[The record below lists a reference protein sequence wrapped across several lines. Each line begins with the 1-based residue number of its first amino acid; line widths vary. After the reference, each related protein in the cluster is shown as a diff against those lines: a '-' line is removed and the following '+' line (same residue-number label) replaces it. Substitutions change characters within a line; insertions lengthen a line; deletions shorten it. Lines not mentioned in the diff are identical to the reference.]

1 MSCRQRTLVP
11 GMCSWPLCT
20 RVTCW
25 AALWLCA
32 DPRPWVYLFI
42 YFMWEDGFGFFPQ
55 PSAPLPPIWHL
66 KLLTSCRARAHS
78 DKGNRRVMAG
88 VFLLH
93 LISSLSPIEFA
104 DSTSIFSPGETEAQ
118 SS

>member
-1 MSCRQRTLVP
+1 MSCRQRAQVP
-11 GMCSWPLCT
+11 GVCSRPLCT
-20 RVTCW
+20 PVTRR

-32 DPRPWVYLFI
+32 DPRPRGYLLI
-42 YFMWEDGFGFFPQ
+42 YFMWEDGFGFPPQ
-55 PSAPLPPIWHL
+55 PSASLPPIWHL
-66 KLLTSCRARAHS
+66 KLLTSCRARADS

-88 VFLLH
+88 VFLFH
-93 LISSLSPIEFA
+93 LISSLSPTEFA